1 MLNDEQRMKLEDEV
15 CDKLGLDISDI
26 ETLSDAELRR
36 LLNPEPIE
44 KQPKKRGRQ
53 REVHHEFKRMKNEPL
68 IYDPETGLLMEKWTH
83 STDGIV
89 SYSMQPAKTRLDRR
103 TGYLVINR
111 NRQQQL
117 VHRLAWLL
125 MTGEPAPGAVY
136 HVNGDKTDNRWINLT
151 DRMSREVKRYRA
163 RIRVGKGFVDLGY
176 FYTKEEAE
184 AAKTFFK
191 NLQKTS

>member
-1 MLNDEQRMKLEDEV
+1 MNNEQRMKLEDEV

-26 ETLSDAELRR
+26 DTLSDAELRR

-44 KQPKKRGRQ
+44 KKTAKRGRQ
-53 REVHHEFKRMKNEPL
+53 RKVHHVYKRVKSEPL
-68 IYDPETGLLMEKWTH
+68 QYDPETGLLMEKWMH
-83 STDGIV
+83 STDGVV
-89 SYSMQPAKTRLDRR
+89 SYSMQPAKTHFNRT
-103 TGYLVINR
+103 TGYLTVNR

-125 MTGEPAPGAVY
+125 MTGEPATGAVY
-136 HVNGDKTDNRWINLT
+136 HVNGDKTDNRWCNLT

-163 RIRVGKGFVDLGY
+163 QVRHEGRIVSLGY
-176 FYTKEEAE
+176 FVTREEAE

>member
-1 MLNDEQRMKLEDEV
+1 MLNQDQRMKLEDEV

-26 ETLSDAELRR
+26 ETLSNDELMR

-44 KQPKKRGRQ
+44 KQPKQRGRQ

-68 IYDPETGLLMEKWTH
+68 EYDPDTGLLMEKWTH
-83 STDGIV
+83 STDGLV

-136 HVNGDKTDNRWINLT
+136 HVNGDKTDNRWVNLT
-151 DRMSREVKRYRA
+151 DRTSREVKRYQAQVRHEG
-163 RIRVGKGFVDLGY
+163 RVISLGY
-176 FYTKEEAE
+176 FYTKEEAQ

>member
-1 MLNDEQRMKLEDEV
+1 MLNQDQRVRLEDEV
-15 CDKLGLDISDI
+15 CDKLGFDISDI
-26 ETLSDAELRR
+26 KTLSDDELMR

-44 KQPKKRGRQ
+44 KQPKHRGRQ
-53 REVHHEFKRMKNEPL
+53 REVHYEFKRMKNEPL
-68 IYDPETGLLMEKWTH
+68 VYDPDTGLLMEKWMH

-125 MTGEPAPGAVY
+125 MTGEPASGAVY
-136 HVNGDKTDNRWINLT
+136 HVNGNKTDNRWINLT
-151 DRMSREVKRYRA
+151 DRMSRDVKRYRA

-176 FYTKEEAE
+176 YATAEECE
-184 AAKTFFK
+184 AAKLFYRQSLTM
-191 NLQKTS
+191 